1 MSESSRTS
9 GVFIRPRWKRE
20 PNDFEKVMA
29 FLMTIVPLI
38 GLILCTFD
46 ARNQAP
52 KVKAAAEQIQ
62 NSAKRIGLLSSADQN
77 ARLSAES
84 TLGSRYAEGR
94 KMMSETF
101 ASLGR
106 DLRADRNIGESL
118 PWIGAAVLGA
128 LGVIFSFFGWPLR
141 RYASAL
147 YGAAWLGYIAFLLAV
162 RKGGMQP
169 LPAGLM
175 ALAPAFLGALV
186 GWHLV
191 VAMSC
196 IQVATLVCAPAAW
209 AFMNSHGTSDMPA
222 WFLPVLAS
230 AWALMAALAYIF
242 LVRAALISA
251 MAVGGGL
258 CVAMAAA
265 TLLVAWKDMT
275 MPWEAT
281 LAIIAFFAIVGNL
294 TQYHFAGGGKSNDGS
309 ADDGDEAAPKKKPK
323 PKLKPA

>member
-9 GVFIRPRWKRE
+9 GVFIRPRWRRE
-20 PNDFEKVMA
+20 PNDFEKLMA
-29 FLMTIVPLI
+29 FVMTIVPVV

-46 ARNQAP
+46 AKNQAP

-62 NSAKRIGLLSSADQN
+62 NSARSLGLLSASDGG
-77 ARLSAES
+77 ARPAAEPGLASRYSEGRRMMAES
-84 TLGSRYAEGR
+84 
-94 KMMSETF
+94 F

-106 DLRADRNIGESL
+106 DLRADRDVGEAL
-118 PWIGAAVLGA
+118 PWVGAAVLGV
-128 LGVIFSFFGWPLR
+128 LGIIFCFFGWPMR

-147 YGAAWLGYIAFLLAV
+147 YGAAWLGYVAFVLAI
-162 RKGGMQP
+162 KLGGMQP
-169 LPAGLM
+169 LAAGLV
-175 ALAPAFLGALV
+175 ALAPAFLGALI

-196 IQVATLVCAPAAW
+196 VFVATLICVPAAW
-209 AFMNSHGTSDMPA
+209 AFLRVTGSMPA
-222 WFLPVLAS
+222 WFAPAAIS
-230 AWALMAALAYIF
+230 AWALLAGLAYIF

-258 CVAMAAA
+258 AVAMAAA
-265 TLLVAWKDMT
+265 TLLVAWKDLV
-275 MPWEAT
+275 MPWEAI

-294 TQYHFAGGGKSNDGS
+294 TQYRFAGGGKDGGKGEDAGD
-309 ADDGDEAAPKKKPK
+309 ADAGAKKK